1 MNTSKVLLAATIL
14 LCANVASANHHE
26 GAQEGCP
33 YMKNMDF
40 SMKVMD
46 INKDGTISLSE
57 YSTAKQAEINDSFK
71 HLDANNDGKLDAKE
85 QKDVEEV
92 LKAIHN
98 PKSKASMSTM

>member
-14 LCANVASANHHE
+14 LCTNVANANHHE

-40 SMKVMD
+40 SMKAMD

-57 YSTAKQAEINDSFK
+57 YSTAKQAEINDGFK
-71 HLDANNDGKLDAKE
+71 HIDANNDGKLDAKE

-92 LKAIHN
+92 LKSIHQM
-98 PKSKASMSTM
+98 PEKTPTSFI

>member
-33 YMKNMDF
+33 YMNNMDF

-46 INKDGTISLSE
+46 TNKDGTISLSE